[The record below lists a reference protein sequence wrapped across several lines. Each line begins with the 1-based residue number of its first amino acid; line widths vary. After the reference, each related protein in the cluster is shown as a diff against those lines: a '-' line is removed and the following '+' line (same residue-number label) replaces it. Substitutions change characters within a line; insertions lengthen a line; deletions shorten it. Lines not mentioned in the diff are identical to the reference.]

1 MKNKHKLNL
10 IREEK
15 LVKKRSHLKRLLLAV
30 SLLSLMLFLTACGN
44 MNAPITS
51 KSTGFWDHYILYSF
65 SRFILKLAELLGGSY
80 GWAIVVFTIIVRII
94 LLPLNHFSTQNMKKQ
109 SAIQP
114 ELQALQKKYSG
125 KDVETQQILR
135 EETQKLMSE
144 AGVNPMLGCLPMLI
158 QLPFMYALY
167 QAIWRTSE
175 LRQGTFLWMQLG
187 ERDPYY
193 IMAILAGVFTF
204 LSTWISSKSMPQ
216 SGSTGKIMMYIM
228 PFMIMI
234 PALTIA
240 SAISLYWVVSNAFQV
255 VQTLI
260 LQNPFKAKRE
270 QEEKEQAQREHD
282 RNLRRARKRAYNKRK
297 K

>member
-1 MKNKHKLNL
+1 M
-10 IREEK
+10 
-15 LVKKRSHLKRLLLAV
+15 KKRSHLKRVLLAV

-44 MNAPITS
+44 LNAPITS
-51 KSTGFWDHYILYSF
+51 ESTGFWDHYVLYSF
-65 SRFILKLAELLGGSY
+65 SRFILKLASLLGGSY

-94 LLPLNHFSTQNMKKQ
+94 LLPLNHFSTKNMKKQ

-125 KDVETQQILR
+125 KDVETQQKLR

-144 AGVNPMLGCLPMLI
+144 AGINPMLGCLPMLI

-167 QAIWRTSE
+167 QAIWRTTE

-204 LSTWISSKSMPQ
+204 LSTWISNMSMPQ
-216 SGSTGKIMMYIM
+216 NGSTGKIMMYVM

-282 RNLRRARKRAYNKRK
+282 RNLRRARKRAYSKRK